1 MTYKITDEDLAAA
14 AAEEM
19 AAEAEAIN
27 RWTRL
32 KRTYGD
38 DVRKLYP
45 LAIDST
51 GAARIAA
58 DLLRALHRKNGSLP
72 VFEMRHLDPGNRKAA
87 MRLIDC
93 MATPSIIPDAGLTVD
108 PNGDALLTEDQVDR
122 LIRTKAAASA

>member
-1 MTYKITDEDLAAA
+1 MTCTITDEELAAA

-19 AAEAEAIN
+19 VAEAEAIN

-38 DVRKLYP
+38 DVRRLYP

-58 DLLRALHRKNGSLP
+58 DLLCALHRKNGSIP
-72 VFEMRHLDPGNRKAA
+72 AFELRHLDPKNRAAA

-108 PNGDALLTEDQVDR
+108 PNGDPLLTVGQIGR
-122 LIRTKAAASA
+122 LIHEDVAA

>member
-1 MTYKITDEDLAAA
+1 MTCTITDEDLVAA

-32 KRTYGD
+32 KRTYGE

-72 VFEMRHLDPGNRKAA
+72 VFEMRHLDPGNRNAA

-108 PNGDALLTEDQVDR
+108 PNGDTLLTDVQIGR
-122 LIRTKAAASA
+122 LIHEGAAA

>member
-1 MTYKITDEDLAAA
+1 MTCTITDEELADA

-32 KRTYGD
+32 KRAYGD

-45 LAIDST
+45 LAIDGT

-58 DLLRALHRKNGSLP
+58 DLLCALHHKSGSVP
-72 VFEMRHLDPGNRKAA
+72 VFEMRHLDPSNRAA
-87 MRLIDC
+87 ALRLIDC

-108 PNGDALLTEDQVDR
+108 PNGDALLTLGQIGR
-122 LIRTKAAASA
+122 LVHESATA